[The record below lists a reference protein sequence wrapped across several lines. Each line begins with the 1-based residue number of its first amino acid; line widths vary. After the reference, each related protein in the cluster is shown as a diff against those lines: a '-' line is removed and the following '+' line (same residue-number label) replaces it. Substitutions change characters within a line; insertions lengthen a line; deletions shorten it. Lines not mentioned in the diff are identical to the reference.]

1 MTASRPALLRAFGW
15 HRPLMAVAALMVLCS
30 VVCLVGALVDPRQ
43 VTGAEV
49 WLKPLKFSL
58 SILVYSVTW
67 AWLIAHLPRFRRLA
81 HGAGIV
87 IAVALAVEQVAIVGA
102 AAAGTTSHFNVSSG
116 FSAAVWATMAV
127 SITVLYVATFV
138 TTVLLFWFRLPTPSL
153 TLAVRAGAA
162 LALVGMGLAFL
173 MTGPTAA
180 QLDDW
185 QGVVGAHTVGL
196 ADGGPG
202 LPVLGWSTVAGDL
215 RIPHFVGMHA
225 LQLIPLVAI
234 GLDLLGRRVRVLA
247 DDRVRRR
254 LVVVVVAG
262 YAGGLAVLT
271 AQALAGQS
279 IMQPSGAVLVAG
291 WAVAGGVLLAAA
303 AVLVRAARVG
313 RGAAAAPW
321 PERGPSGAAPTP
333 PSSAA
338 AASGAAAAAASGAA
352 AVAASSSHG
361 AGETVGVA
369 SDGVRA

>member
-1 MTASRPALLRAFGW
+1 MTIRRPALLRAFEW

-30 VVCLVGALVDPRQ
+30 VVCLVGAAVDPRQ

-58 SILVYSVTW
+58 SILVYGVTW

-81 HGAGIV
+81 HIAGTV

-102 AAAGTTSHFNVSSG
+102 AAAGVTSHFNVSTG
-116 FSAAVWATMAV
+116 FSAAVWGVMAL
-127 SITVLYVATFV
+127 SITVLYLATFV
-138 TTVLLFWFRLPTPSL
+138 TTVLLFWFRLSTRSL
-153 TLAVRAGAA
+153 TVAVRAGAA

-185 QGVVGAHTVGL
+185 QGIAGAHTVGL

-225 LQLIPLVAI
+225 LQLIPLIAI
-234 GLDLLGRRVRVLA
+234 GLDLLGRRVRRLA
-247 DDRVRRR
+247 DDRVRTR
-254 LVVVVVAG
+254 LVVVAVTG
-262 YAGGLAVLT
+262 YAAGLGVLT

-279 IMQPSGAVLVAG
+279 IVQPSGAVLVAG
-291 WAVAGGVLLAAA
+291 WAVVAAVVVATATVLVTAPRVTAPRGGLSGGVTPSPPSTTATTPPL
-303 AVLVRAARVG
+303 
-313 RGAAAAPW
+313 
-321 PERGPSGAAPTP
+321 PSGAVTAEPV
-333 PSSAA
+333 
-338 AASGAAAAAASGAA
+338 ASG
-352 AVAASSSHG
+352 
-361 AGETVGVA
+361 E
-369 SDGVRA
+369 VRA